1 MSGLCIRRPNCVP
14 GPKSPATIVSS
25 LDPLNHSRPH
35 CDGHASRGCSRA
47 SRAAACRRESRPAGR
62 RVLYCPWGRSIDRL
76 RRAPAQS
83 WRLGSRSLAFPV
95 VPARSPAD
103 IALRPSKSDLAMD
116 GRWAS
121 ACCSNKDSCPRHHT
135 ERLAAQ
141 LSCSAP
147 SVLLQINCQS
157 IHVQQHH

>member
-1 MSGLCIRRPNCVP
+1 MQLFARSDDENTRRLISMCGLLLGRVDLSHYSGPNRYSCCH
-14 GPKSPATIVSS
+14 PA
-25 LDPLNHSRPH
+25 
-35 CDGHASRGCSRA
+35 
-47 SRAAACRRESRPAGR
+47 
-62 RVLYCPWGRSIDRL
+62 CPWGRSIDRL

-103 IALRPSKSDLAMD
+103 VALRTSKSDLAMD

-121 ACCSNKDSCPRHHT
+121 ACCSSKDSCPRHHT

-147 SVLLQINCQS
+147 SVPVWLCARALRLTAS
-157 IHVQQHH
+157 PIHVQQHH